1 MRQCAVR
8 RLRVAAASEPA
19 ARHFVT
25 TLEDALRS
33 ATLPGDDRRV
43 VVVRRLALGRVAH
56 DAGTQAL
63 GLLIEQRL
71 ARGEIAW
78 AAADAPPDARAD
90 ADADAVGFACALE
103 ARVQL
108 ARRLVRGEPC
118 DAWYWPLAVREYRRD
133 LTPRDALL
141 RIAQAISAL
150 PEGRVALPQWIA
162 QVVDAGGAVALSAAI
177 DEAAARALLRAADI
191 AWPVNAS
198 ASIPPQQRNAQPVH
212 TDAPRA
218 AGLASASAQPSPPT
232 RASTAASTQT
242 RPAWLVE
249 VLARA
254 YGGTYISTA
263 AAISVAGDDGAA
275 RARSAL
281 PATGGSAS
289 MSGNEDRPA
298 MPSPPAP
305 LRTPALHSRESPPPT
320 MHATKS
326 AQQRT
331 AAASPDADGH
341 WQPTACG
348 GLLFLLPVL
357 AHAGLVQGDSPD
369 DDRAAVLRVLRAVL
383 RRVRAADDDAAWA
396 LVADLPVLRPSGARA
411 AEERA
416 LRDLAAARRWLQ
428 RRARLGLV
436 TLVRR
441 PAHLAFTATHID
453 VRFPLAGADVRVR
466 RAGLDID
473 PGWLAW
479 FGRVVAFQF
488 VGRLP

>member
-1 MRQCAVR
+1 MTQCAVR

-19 ARHFVT
+19 ARRFVS
-25 TLEDALRS
+25 TLEDALRC

-56 DAGTQAL
+56 DAGTQGV

-78 AAADAPPDARAD
+78 AAADAPPDARAH
-90 ADADAVGFACALE
+90 AVGFAGALE

-118 DAWYWPLAVREYRRD
+118 EAWYWPLAVREYRRAQAP
-133 LTPRDALL
+133 LEAL
-141 RIAQAISAL
+141 RHIAQAIAAL
-150 PEGRVALPQWIA
+150 PEGRVALPQWVA
-162 QVVDAGGAVALSAAI
+162 QVVDAGGAAALRDAV
-177 DEAAARALLRAADI
+177 DEPAARALLRAAGI
-191 AWPVNAS
+191 VWPGRAP
-198 ASIPPQQRNAQPVH
+198 ASIAPRQRDAQPVD
-212 TDAPRA
+212 TGAPRT
-218 AGLASASAQPSPPT
+218 AGLASASAQPSLPT
-232 RASTAASTQT
+232 RASTSAPTPA
-242 RPAWLVE
+242 RPDWLFE

-254 YGGTYISTA
+254 YGSTYHSAA
-263 AAISVAGDDGAA
+263 AAISAADDDGAA
-275 RARSAL
+275 RARPAL
-281 PATGGSAS
+281 PEVGESAS
-289 MSGNEDRPA
+289 ADSEDRPA
-298 MPSPPAP
+298 TTSPPAP
-305 LRTPALHSRESPPPT
+305 VRTPTLQSQELPPPT
-320 MHATKS
+320 ARATTS

-331 AAASPDADGH
+331 AAPSPDADGH

-348 GLLFLLPVL
+348 GLLFLLTVL
-357 AHAGLVQGDSPD
+357 AHAGLVQGNGPD
-369 DDRAAVLRVLRAVL
+369 DDRTAALRVLRAAL

-396 LVADLPVLRPSGARA
+396 LVGGLPVLRPSEARA

-416 LRDLAAARRWLQ
+416 LRDLAAARRWLH

-436 TLVRR
+436 ALVRR
-441 PAHLAFTATHID
+441 PARLAFTATHID

-473 PGWLAW
+473 PGWLPW